1 MTMASRIGMRKPTP
15 PGPPRPP
22 GRPEWIAH
30 AVAQGMTVEDAR
42 SVGDEPLRR
51 WFEEDDDQ

>member
-1 MTMASRIGMRKPTP
+1 MTSRIGMRKPTP
-15 PGPPRPP
+15 SGPPRPP

-30 AVAQGMTVEDAR
+30 AVKQGMTVEDAR
-42 SVGDEPLRR
+42 SVGDDPLRR

>member
-1 MTMASRIGMRKPTP
+1 MTSRIGMRKPTP
-15 PGPPRPP
+15 PAPPRPP

-42 SVGDEPLRR
+42 SVGDDPLRR
-51 WFEEDDDQ
+51 WFEEGDDQ